1 MRTFVRDMTKGNTT
15 KLLLEF
21 AVPMLIGNI
30 FQQFYNLADS
40 AIVGRFVGPE
50 ALAAVGSTGSL
61 NFLFFSFCIGAS
73 AGGGITASRYFGA
86 KDAQGVKKVIVNSA
100 YLMLAMS
107 LFMATVGYAVSRPV
121 LLLLETPKDIIASS
135 TQYMRIMCLGIPL
148 VGMYNHASAM
158 LRALGDS
165 RTPLIFL
172 LIASAI
178 NIGLDLLFVCVFGM
192 GVYGAAV
199 ATLAAQFL
207 AGASCLLFAFFRN
220 EYFRITKDLLR
231 PDLRIVLECARM
243 GSMMAMQ
250 MSLIAVSC
258 IALQRYVNGF
268 GSMTVAV
275 FTATNRIEQ
284 LVLQP
289 YGSLGTALSTHA
301 GQNLGA
307 CNYKRIKEGFSRG
320 MLLIG
325 AFSLVFLPLA
335 QFFGADI
342 MRLFAKDEE
351 IILMG
356 ARALKIESWF
366 FFVLGVIYVCRSI
379 LNGIGD
385 AGYAF
390 INGVVEVIGR
400 IGFPLLLSLSPTIG
414 VWGIWYAVGLT
425 WTISAGSA
433 MIRYY
438 QKMNS
443 RKFRALFPPEGETE
457 APALPEGESGG

>member
-1 MRTFVRDMTKGNTT
+1 MRTLTRDMTTGNTT

-30 FQQFYNLADS
+30 FQQLYNLADS
-40 AIVGRFVGPE
+40 AIVGRFVGPG

-61 NFLFFSFCIGAS
+61 NFLFFSFCIGVS

-86 KDAQGVKKVIVNSA
+86 KDAAGVRKTIVNSA
-100 YLMLAMS
+100 YLMLAAS
-107 LFMATVGYAVSRPV
+107 LLMAFIGYAVSDPV
-121 LLLLETPKDIIASS
+121 LHLLETPEDIFLSS
-135 TQYMRIMCLGIPL
+135 RMYMRIMSLGIPL
-148 VGMYNHASAM
+148 VGMYNHASSM

-165 RTPLIFL
+165 RTPLVFL
-172 LIASAI
+172 LVASAI

-192 GVYGAAV
+192 GVFGAAV

-207 AGASCLLFAFFRN
+207 AGASCLLFAFFKN

-231 PDLRIVLECARM
+231 PDFGIMKECTRM
-243 GSMMAMQ
+243 GSMLAMQ

-284 LVLQP
+284 IVLQP
-289 YGSLGTALSTHA
+289 FGSLGTALSTHA

-307 CNYKRIKEGFSRG
+307 GNYRRIREGFRKG
-320 MLLIG
+320 MVIITV
-325 AFSLVFLPLA
+325 FSAIFIPLF
-335 QFFGADI
+335 QIFGGDI
-342 MRLFAKDEE
+342 MRLFTKDEE
-351 IILMG
+351 IVLMG
-356 ARALKIESWF
+356 ARALKIESAF
-366 FFVLGVIYVCRSI
+366 FFVLGVIYVCRSV

-385 AGYAF
+385 AGYAL
-390 INGVVEVIGR
+390 INGVVELVGR
-400 IGFPLLLSLSPTIG
+400 IGFPLVLSLSPAVG

-425 WTISAGSA
+425 WAISAGSA
-433 MIRYY
+433 LVRYF
-438 QKMNS
+438 QKINS
-443 RKFRALFPPEGETE
+443 RKFRAQFRTVPE
-457 APALPEGESGG
+457 